1 MAKHKLQYP
10 LFHIPPSEN
19 GDCFFTIA
27 SFTTTYTYIH
37 KDGRISA
44 SKCKSRHLKKRLN
57 EARVRSKIGKL
68 HTMCVCLCVE
78 TRGIH
83 DGISEA
89 EQRITSWKTS
99 LLLQIRIWWNKM
111 VLGKHTNV
119 KLKSLSQ
126 SSKDTVRVKKELVNN
141 KKHAPAKGN
150 IQII

>member
-1 MAKHKLQYP
+1 
-10 LFHIPPSEN
+10 
-19 GDCFFTIA
+19 
-27 SFTTTYTYIH
+27 
-37 KDGRISA
+37 
-44 SKCKSRHLKKRLN
+44 
-57 EARVRSKIGKL
+57 
-68 HTMCVCLCVE
+68 MCVCLCVE

-89 EQRITSWKTS
+89 EQRITSRKTS
-99 LLLQIRIWWNKM
+99 LMLQIRIWWNKM

-141 KKHAPAKGN
+141 KKHAQAKGN